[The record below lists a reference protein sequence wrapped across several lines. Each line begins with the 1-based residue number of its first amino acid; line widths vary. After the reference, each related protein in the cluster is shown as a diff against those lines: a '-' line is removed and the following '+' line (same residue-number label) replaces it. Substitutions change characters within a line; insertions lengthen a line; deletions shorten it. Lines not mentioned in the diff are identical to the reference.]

1 MNITVLE
8 KLEKGC
14 VSLDWNKYL
23 PKVKLSKQNLSE
35 LVDKLDNWKSNRKCR
50 EIILI
55 KYKSLPVY
63 ITLKREEFKS
73 MGKWLMSRLTELE
86 MYEECAKL
94 HSIKDK
100 L

>member
-8 KLEKGC
+8 KLEKGWI
-14 VSLDWNKYL
+14 SLEWKMYL
-23 PKVKLSKQNLSE
+23 PKANLSKQNLSE

-55 KYKSLPVY
+55 KYKSMPAY
-63 ITLKREEFKS
+63 ITLKREDFKS
-73 MGKWLMSRLTELE
+73 MGNWLMGKLTELE

-94 HSIKDK
+94 HSIKNK

>member
-8 KLEKGC
+8 KLEKGWI
-14 VSLDWNKYL
+14 SLEWKTYL
-23 PKVKLSKQNLSE
+23 PKTKLSKQNLSE

-55 KYKSLPVY
+55 KYKSMPAY
-63 ITLKREEFKS
+63 ITLKREDFKS
-73 MGKWLMSRLTELE
+73 MGKWLMNRLTELE

-94 HSIKDK
+94 HSIKNK

>member
-8 KLEKGC
+8 KLEKGWI
-14 VSLDWNKYL
+14 SLEWKTYL
-23 PKVKLSKQNLSE
+23 PKSNLSKQNLSE

-55 KYKSLPVY
+55 KYKSMPAY
-63 ITLKREEFKS
+63 ITLKREDFKS
-73 MGKWLMSRLTELE
+73 MGNWLMGRLTELE

-94 HSIKDK
+94 HSIKNK

>member
-1 MNITVLE
+1 MNITFLE
-8 KLEKGC
+8 KLEKGWI
-14 VSLDWNKYL
+14 SLEWRKYL
-23 PKVKLSKQNLSE
+23 HKVNMSKQNLSE
-35 LVDKLDNWKSNRKCR
+35 LVDKLDNWKSNKKCK

-55 KYKSLPVY
+55 KYKSMPVY
-63 ITLKREEFKS
+63 ITLKREDFKS

-94 HSIKDK
+94 HSIKNK

>member
-1 MNITVLE
+1 MYITVLE
-8 KLEKGC
+8 KLEKGWI
-14 VSLDWNKYL
+14 SLEWRKYL
-23 PKVKLSKQNLSE
+23 HKVNMSKQNLSE
-35 LVDKLDNWKSNRKCR
+35 LVDKLDNWKSNKKCK

-55 KYKSLPVY
+55 KYKSMPVY
-63 ITLKREEFKS
+63 ITLKREDFKS

-94 HSIKDK
+94 HSIKNK

>member
-8 KLEKGC
+8 KLEKGWI
-14 VSLDWNKYL
+14 SLEWKMYL
-23 PKVKLSKQNLSE
+23 PKANLSKQNLSE

-55 KYKSLPVY
+55 KYKSMPAY
-63 ITLKREEFKS
+63 ITLKREDFKY
-73 MGKWLMSRLTELE
+73 MGNWLMGRLTELE

-94 HSIKDK
+94 HSIKNK

>member
-1 MNITVLE
+1 MNITVLN
-8 KLEKGC
+8 KLEKGW
-14 VSLDWNKYL
+14 VSLDWDIYL
-23 PKVKLSKQNLSE
+23 PKIKLTQKNFSE

-55 KYKSLPVY
+55 KYKSMPAY
-63 ITLKREEFKS
+63 ITLKREDFKS
-73 MGKWLMSRLTELE
+73 MGNWLMGRLTELE

-94 HSIKDK
+94 HSIKNK

>member
-8 KLEKGC
+8 KLEKGWI
-14 VSLDWNKYL
+14 SLEWMKYL
-23 PKVKLSKQNLSE
+23 HKVNMSKQNLSE
-35 LVDKLDNWKSNRKCR
+35 LVDKLDNWKSNKKCK

-55 KYKSLPVY
+55 KYKSMPVY
-63 ITLKREEFKS
+63 ITLKREDFKS

-94 HSIKDK
+94 HSIKNK

>member
-8 KLEKGC
+8 KLEKGWI
-14 VSLDWNKYL
+14 SLEWKMYL
-23 PKVKLSKQNLSE
+23 PKANLSKQNLSE

-55 KYKSLPVY
+55 KYKSMPAY
-63 ITLKREEFKS
+63 ITLKREDFKS
-73 MGKWLMSRLTELE
+73 MGNWLMGRLTELE

>member
-8 KLEKGC
+8 KLEKGWI
-14 VSLDWNKYL
+14 SLEWKMYL
-23 PKVKLSKQNLSE
+23 PKANLSKQNLSE

-55 KYKSLPVY
+55 KYKSMPAY
-63 ITLKREEFKS
+63 ITLKREDFKS
-73 MGKWLMSRLTELE
+73 MGNWLMGRLTELE

-94 HSIKDK
+94 HSIKNK

>member
-8 KLEKGC
+8 KLEKGWI
-14 VSLDWNKYL
+14 SLEWKKYL
-23 PKVKLSKQNLSE
+23 HKVNMSKQNLSE
-35 LVDKLDNWKSNRKCR
+35 LVDKLDNWKSNKKCK

-55 KYKSLPVY
+55 KYKSMPVY
-63 ITLKREEFKS
+63 ITLKREDFKS

-94 HSIKDK
+94 HSIKNK

>member
-8 KLEKGC
+8 KLEKGWI
-14 VSLDWNKYL
+14 SLEWRKYL
-23 PKVKLSKQNLSE
+23 HKVNMSKQNLSE
-35 LVDKLDNWKSNRKCR
+35 LVDKLDNWKSNKKCK

-55 KYKSLPVY
+55 KYKSMPVY
-63 ITLKREEFKS
+63 ITLKREDFKS
-73 MGKWLMSRLTELE
+73 MDKWLMSRLTELE

-94 HSIKDK
+94 HSIKNK

>member
-1 MNITVLE
+1 MNITVLN
-8 KLEKGC
+8 KLEKGW
-14 VSLDWNKYL
+14 VSLDWDVYL
-23 PKVKLSKQNLSE
+23 PKIKLTQKNFSE

-55 KYKSLPVY
+55 KYKSMPAY
-63 ITLKREEFKS
+63 ITLKREDFKS
-73 MGKWLMSRLTELE
+73 MGNWLMGRLTELE

-94 HSIKDK
+94 HSIKNK